1 MNDIHTRSAD
11 LAVRPR
17 VSHVEQRDTA
27 ATSPNVDL
35 AAAAKAAVST
45 GKEAPVRAAAPS
57 SATQADTQADTRR
70 SVEQAVARL
79 NDYVQS
85 LQRDI
90 QFSIDPESNQPVVRV
105 VDRGSQE
112 LIRQIP
118 NETALRLARSLNA
131 RSVTA
136 AGSLGGRAPSDI
148 TLFRAQA

>member
-17 VSHVEQRDTA
+17 VSHVEQRDVASRSTK
-27 ATSPNVDL
+27 VDL
-35 AAAAKAAVST
+35 AAAAKAAVVT
-45 GKEAPVRAAAPS
+45 GNETPVPAALPS
-57 SATQADTQADTRR
+57 SGTHSDAQVDARR

-131 RSVTA
+131 RTLSSVGG
-136 AGSLGGRAPSDI
+136 AGNRPPSDI
-148 TLFRAQA
+148 ALFRAQA